1 MNAGAMQS
9 TGDIL
14 FFLHCDCTLPKHF
27 TDDIRRVM
35 AAHEWG
41 CFKVKFLST
50 NFFMLTNSFF
60 SNCRA
65 QWRGLP
71 FGDQGIFVDRDL
83 FFETGK
89 FPDIPLMEDYKFSMG
104 MRCRKGIGR
113 PGVTQKRLI
122 TSARRYGMGTLS
134 ILKTE
139 AQMWKLRHMFR
150 RGASAGMLKDKYEDI
165 R

>member
-1 MNAGAMQS
+1 
-9 TGDIL
+9 
-14 FFLHCDCTLPKHF
+14 
-27 TDDIRRVM
+27 
-35 AAHEWG
+35 
-41 CFKVKFLST
+41 
-50 NFFMLTNSFF
+50 
-60 SNCRA
+60 
-65 QWRGLP
+65 
-71 FGDQGIFVDRDL
+71 
-83 FFETGK
+83 
-89 FPDIPLMEDYKFSMG
+89 MEDYKFSMG